1 MCLNQLIMEPELNK
15 NYRSMKKILFI
26 LLAFSFT
33 QIFAQS
39 PINKITPKLNL
50 KLKSEQQA
58 VKQLV
63 WIFFTDKGN
72 DLQKRYPDPELVVSK
87 KSIER
92 RRKVISNK
100 SVIDFNDYPVSD
112 SYINQI
118 ISKGFVIKQK
128 SKWFNAVSGF
138 ASQTEINQIASNSF
152 VKKIDVVESLAK
164 RKDDVEFT
172 LNQTT
177 LNKVLQP
184 EGIHT
189 LNYGN
194 SYTQLNQISVP
205 QVHDLGYNGSGVT
218 ICLMDAGFDNLP
230 HEVFSNMNI
239 IAAWDFV
246 NGDSDVSDEG
256 DLGEGSHG
264 TATLSIIG
272 GFKEGELIGPAY
284 GANFILAKTE
294 NTYSET
300 PIEEDNWIAAL
311 EWADSIGVDVTSTSL
326 GYLGYDSPYV
336 DYTWEDMDGK
346 TARITIAADLAVS
359 KGIVVVNSAG
369 NEGYNSTHNTLGAP
383 ADGDS
388 VFTIGAVTSDGTR
401 SYFSSVGPTVDGRIK
416 PDLMAMGSSVYHATS
431 VANYYATG
439 SGTSFS
445 CPLVAGVCALLLDVN
460 PNLMPMEVLQILR
473 ATASQSTTPDNLYG
487 WGIIDAL
494 DAINFI
500 PVPVELINFNA
511 VYSIGKVNLEWIT
524 ATETNNYGFE
534 IERRDDS
541 SSFETIGFVS
551 GAGTSTNRIT
561 YNFIDENL
569 FASRYYYRLK
579 QIDFYGI
586 YKYSQEVLVDIP
598 NLNDFKLFQNY
609 PNPFNPS
616 TTIRYYVPSSG
627 YLKIGLFDV
636 LGNEINTL
644 LDKEVQSG
652 TYEIEVDGS
661 NLASGMY
668 FVKMIA
674 QGNQQLI
681 KISLIK

>member
-1 MCLNQLIMEPELNK
+1 MELELNK
-15 NYRSMKKILFI
+15 NYQSMKKILFI
-26 LLAFSFT
+26 VLAFSFT

-39 PINKITPKLNL
+39 PINKITSKLDL
-50 KLKSEQQA
+50 KLKSEQQT

-63 WIFFTDKGN
+63 WFFFSDKGN
-72 DLQKRYPDPELVVSK
+72 NLQKCYSDPELVVSK

-100 SVIDFNDYPVSD
+100 SVIDFNDCPVNAD
-112 SYINQI
+112 YIDQI
-118 ISKGFVIKQK
+118 ISKGFVLKQK
-128 SKWFNAVSGF
+128 SKWFNAVSGYANEF
-138 ASQTEINQIASNSF
+138 EINNIAALNF

-172 LNQTT
+172 LNEKT

-184 EGIHT
+184 EGIYT

-194 SYTQLNQISVP
+194 SFTQLNQISVP

-230 HEVFSNMNI
+230 HEVFGNMNI

-246 NGDSDVSDEG
+246 NGDSNVSDEG

-326 GYLGYDSPYV
+326 GYLSYDSPFV

-369 NEGYNSTHNTLGAP
+369 NEGYNSTHNTLNAP

-388 VFTIGAVTSDGTR
+388 VFTIGAVTSTGTR
-401 SYFSSVGPTVDGRIK
+401 SSFSSVGPTVDGRIK

-460 PNLMPMEVLQILR
+460 PNLTPMEVLQFLR
-473 ATASQSTTPDNLYG
+473 TTASQINNPDNLYG
-487 WGIIDAL
+487 WGIVNAL
-494 DAINFI
+494 EAINLI
-500 PVPVELINFNA
+500 PPSVELTSFNA
-511 VYSIGKVNLEWIT
+511 VYSNGKVNLEWIT

-534 IERRDDS
+534 VERRDGNL
-541 SSFETIGFVS
+541 SFQTIGFVS
-551 GAGTSTNRIT
+551 GAGTSTNIVT
-561 YNFIDENL
+561 YNFTDDSLSSNK
-569 FASRYYYRLK
+569 YYYRLK
-579 QIDFYGI
+579 QIDFDGFFG
-586 YKYSQEVLVDIP
+586 YSQEVLVDIP
-598 NLNDFKLFQNY
+598 DLNDFKLFQNY

-616 TTIRYYVPSSG
+616 TTIRYYVPTTG
-627 YLKIGLFDV
+627 YIKIGLFDI
-636 LGNEINTL
+636 LGNEIKTL
-644 LDKEVQSG
+644 LNKEVQSG

-661 NLASGMY
+661 NMASGMY
-668 FVKMIA
+668 LVKTIT
-674 QGNQQLI
+674 QGNQQVI

>member
-1 MCLNQLIMEPELNK
+1 MEPELN
-15 NYRSMKKILFI
+15 NFINHMKKILFVI
-26 LLAFSFT
+26 LAFSFL
-33 QIFAQS
+33 QVFAQS
-39 PINKITPKLNL
+39 PINKITPKLDL
-50 KLKSEQQA
+50 KLKSGQQT

-63 WIFFTDKGN
+63 WVFFSDKGN
-72 DLQKRYPDPELVVSK
+72 DLQKCYSDPELVVSI

-92 RRKVISNK
+92 RKKVISNK
-100 SVIDFNDYPVSD
+100 SVIDFNDCPVNAD
-112 SYINQI
+112 YINQI
-118 ISKGFVIKQK
+118 ISKGFLIKQK
-128 SKWFNAVSGF
+128 SKWLNAVSGY
-138 ASQTEINQIASNSF
+138 ASDFEINNIAALSF

-172 LNQTT
+172 LNETT

-184 EGIHT
+184 EGIYT

-194 SYTQLNQISVP
+194 SFTQLNQISVP

-230 HEVFSNMNI
+230 HEVFDSINI
-239 IAAWDFV
+239 IAMWDFV
-246 NGDSDVSDEG
+246 NGDSNVSDEG

-300 PIEEDNWIAAL
+300 PIEEDNWIVAL

-326 GYLGYDSPYV
+326 GYLGYDSPFV

-369 NEGYNSTHNTLGAP
+369 NEGYNSTHNTLNAP

-388 VFTIGAVTSDGTR
+388 VFTIGAVTSVGTR
-401 SYFSSVGPTVDGRIK
+401 SSFSSVGPTVDGRIK
-416 PDLMAMGSSVYHATS
+416 PDLMAMGSNVYHATS
-431 VANYYATG
+431 FANDYIAG

-445 CPLVAGVCALLLDVN
+445 CPLVAGVCALILDVN
-460 PNLMPMEVLQILR
+460 PNLTPMEVLQFLR
-473 ATASQSTTPDNLYG
+473 TTASQSNNPDNLYG
-487 WGIIDAL
+487 WGIVNTL
-494 DAINFI
+494 EAINLI
-500 PVPVELINFNA
+500 PVPVELTTFNA
-511 VYSIGKVNLEWIT
+511 VYSNGKVNLEWIT

-534 IERRDDS
+534 VERRDGNL
-541 SSFETIGFVS
+541 SFQTIGFVS
-551 GAGTSTNRIT
+551 GAGTSTNRVT
-561 YNFIDENL
+561 YNFTDNNL
-569 FASRYYYRLK
+569 SSNKYSYRLK
-579 QIDFYGI
+579 QIDFDGI

-598 NLNDFKLFQNY
+598 IMNDFKLFQNY

-616 TTIRYYVPSSG
+616 TSIRYYVPSSG

-636 LGNEINTL
+636 LGNEIKTL

-652 TYEIEVDGS
+652 TYEIKMDGS

-668 FVKMIA
+668 FVKMIT